1 MGSRSIN
8 SGGKPSVWA
17 GLALLVSGASAIAM
31 PDGHT
36 VRLCSPPPI
45 NVSLYSEILKKI
57 SREKFQVWDGIRG
70 MRITATLTKA
80 NSSQP
85 PN

>member
-17 GLALLVSGASAIAM
+17 GLALLVSGARAIAM

-36 VRLCSPPPI
+36 VRLCPPSPI
-45 NVSLYSEILKKI
+45 NVSLYSDT
-57 SREKFQVWDGIRG
+57 EKNI
-70 MRITATLTKA
+70 
-80 NSSQP
+80 
-85 PN
+85 